1 MNISPKISLQQKLQ
15 DKEYFLKETALMTQT
30 GSYSYNLKTGV
41 CFIDEIG
48 KDILKLP
55 DYFVLNYKS
64 ALALFVDYQEA
75 VDRFKRCIKGANF
88 EQDLEMVDF
97 KGYKL
102 WVRATAK
109 VLCDDNTNEVVGI
122 RGVFVSIDRFIKQ
135 GKELEKRAQVIE
147 VQNNRLI
154 HFAHIISHNLRSH
167 SSNLELT
174 LETFTDYASKSEDKV
189 FKSYLHDISSSLSQT
204 LEHLNEVVTI
214 NTQERTREHID
225 INVVFQ
231 SVLKEYAPLLNHI
244 NAQIDY
250 DFSSLS
256 HINYV
261 PSFLQSIITNLLS
274 NAIKYRDTSRP
285 LKVRIK
291 SKRKKSK
298 DILIFKDNGL
308 GIDLNKN
315 KDKIFNMYRTFHG
328 NDDALG
334 VGLFITKNQ
343 VESLGGD
350 ISVKST
356 LGNGSTFIVKF

>member
-1 MNISPKISLQQKLQ
+1 MNITPKISLQQKLQ

-30 GSYSYNLKTGV
+30 GSYSCNLKTGS

-48 KDILKLP
+48 KNILKLP
-55 DYFVLNYKS
+55 DYFVLNFKS
-64 ALALFVDYQEA
+64 ALTLFVDYQEA
-75 VDRFKRCIKGANF
+75 IDRFKRCIDGANF
-88 EQDLEMVDF
+88 EQDLEMIDF

-109 VLCDDNTNEVVGI
+109 ILYDENTKEVVGI

-135 GKELEKRAQVIE
+135 GKELEKKAQVIE

-174 LETFTDYASKSEDKV
+174 LETFADRTSKSEEKV

-214 NTQERTREHID
+214 NTQERSREYLE
-225 INVVFQ
+225 INEVFE
-231 SVLKEYAPLLNHI
+231 SVLKEYEPLLKHI
-244 NAQIDY
+244 NAQIVY
-250 DFSSLS
+250 DFSGLT

-274 NAIKYRDTSRP
+274 NTIKYRDSSRP
-285 LKVRIK
+285 LKVKIK
-291 SKRKKSK
+291 SKRKKNK
-298 DILIFKDNGL
+298 NILIFKDNGL
-308 GIDLNKN
+308 GIDLTRN

-356 LGNGSTFIVKF
+356 LGKGSTFTVKF